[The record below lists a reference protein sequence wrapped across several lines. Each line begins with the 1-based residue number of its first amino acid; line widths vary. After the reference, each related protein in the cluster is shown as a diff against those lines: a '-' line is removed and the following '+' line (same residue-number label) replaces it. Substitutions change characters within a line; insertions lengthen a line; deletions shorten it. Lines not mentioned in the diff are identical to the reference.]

1 VVRKGKDR
9 SVGQPFVVSMGRMTV
24 PGHLSHP
31 IVGGHHRMRRT
42 VSILAAL
49 VVALVIAA
57 PVGAITNGSAD
68 NGEHPYV
75 GELLF
80 YVPDVPSSRFTDP
93 GGWFTCSATLLNS
106 GTFGRTVIVTAGH
119 CTFGVGLNGVSTTHN
134 GADTDAA
141 HGGVGGND
149 IWISFNEH
157 PNFDILP
164 PSSTFTTQA
173 ARYQAW
179 TAALTNSSEWHR
191 GVATPH
197 PLYDDLAFFTHDAG
211 VVKLSAVPSAVTG
224 NGALAPLDWLNQY
237 RSQPKNEHRFETVGY
252 GLERVQGKK
261 EFGGDTRMQSHPML
275 ISLTSHPAN
284 TYMVISNNT
293 ATGGTCFGDSGGP
306 TFDNTSSNLVV
317 AVTSWGQNGNCA
329 GKGGVYRLDQPDDQ
343 AYLGSFGVT
352 P

>member
-1 VVRKGKDR
+1 
-9 SVGQPFVVSMGRMTV
+9 
-24 PGHLSHP
+24 LEE
-31 IVGGHHRMRRT
+31 IHRMPRKL
-42 VSILAAL
+42 SIL
-49 VVALVIAA
+49 VALIGVLAVAA
-57 PVGAITNGSAD
+57 PVGAITNGTAD
-68 NGEHPYV
+68 GGEHPYV

-106 GTFGRTVIVTAGH
+106 RTLGRTVIVTAGH
-119 CTFGVGLNGVSTTHN
+119 CTFGVGLNSVSTTHG

-141 HGGVGGND
+141 HGGTGGND

-179 TAALTNSSEWHR
+179 SAALNSSSEWHR

-197 PLYDDLAFFTHDAG
+197 PLYDDNAFFVHDAG
-211 VVKLSAVPSAVTG
+211 VVKLSSVPSEVVG
-224 NGALAPLDWLNQY
+224 NGVLPALRWLDRY
-237 RSQPKNEHRFETVGY
+237 RSQPRNDQRFETVGY

-261 EFGGDTRMQSHPML
+261 EFGGDTRMQSHPKL
-275 ISLTSHPAN
+275 DSLTSHPALA
-284 TYMVISNNT
+284 YMVISNNT

-306 TFDNTSSNLVV
+306 TFDNTSSNLIV
-317 AVTSWGQNGNCA
+317 AVTSWGQSPNCG

-343 AYLGSFGVT
+343 AFLAGFGIH